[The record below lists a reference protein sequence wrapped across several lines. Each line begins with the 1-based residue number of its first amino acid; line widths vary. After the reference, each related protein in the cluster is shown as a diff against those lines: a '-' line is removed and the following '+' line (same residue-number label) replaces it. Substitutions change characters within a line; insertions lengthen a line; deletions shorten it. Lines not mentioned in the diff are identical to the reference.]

1 MINTSNKRTVAQNE
15 VLFRQGEIGD
25 RAYLIE
31 SGRVLIYLEKE
42 GIQVPLAILGE
53 GEVFGEMALIDYQ
66 ERSANAQAV
75 SPTTV
80 IIVTKEQL
88 LDRIT
93 TADPVVR
100 LLMRVLMKRLRAQN
114 ERLTGKPMLIDRIEA
129 LGLEK
134 NQAIEQIHL
143 ENDLYAAMMND
154 EFIPFFQPIYDLKT
168 REIVGCEA
176 LTRWVSTKGIIS
188 PAIFMDV
195 LENSWIIRPI
205 GQLLI
210 EKCLKSLSS
219 MVSRFNH
226 NPDFFVSINISGKQ
240 FDDEKFLDHLEQ
252 SRRHLKLSAHQIKL
266 EVTERVMTSG
276 PLALATMQNCRDA
289 GYRLAIDDFGT
300 GFSSLQYLATM
311 PLNDLKI
318 DRSFVMKMLTDTR
331 SLGIVKSLVYLA
343 QMLDL
348 KLIAEGIETK
358 QEMDKLTE
366 LGVEMGQGYLL
377 SKPVTL
383 EEFMQI
389 PVAPTGVNGKRLK
402 VASNR

>member
-1 MINTSNKRTVAQNE
+1 MINTNSKRHVQQNE
-15 VLFRQGEIGD
+15 ILFRQGEIGD

-93 TADPVVR
+93 AADAVVR

-114 ERLTGKPMLIDRIEA
+114 ERLTGHPMLVDHLE
-129 LGLEK
+129 LGLEQ
-134 NQAIEQIHL
+134 NQALEQIHL
-143 ENDLYAAMMND
+143 ENDLYQAMMND
-154 EFIPFFQPIYDLKT
+154 EFVPFFQPIYDLRT
-168 REIVGCEA
+168 GEIVGCEA
-176 LTRWVSTKGIIS
+176 LTRWVSDKGIIS
-188 PAIFMDV
+188 PSIFMDV

-210 EKCLKSLSS
+210 EKCLKSLQTLNT
-219 MVSRFNH
+219 RFGQD
-226 NPDFFVSINISGKQ
+226 PDFFVSINISGKQ
-240 FDDEKFLDHLEQ
+240 FDDEKFLEHLEQ
-252 SRRHLKLSAHQIKL
+252 TRKQINLPAHQIKL

-276 PLALATMQNCRDA
+276 PLALATMQACRDA

-300 GFSSLQYLATM
+300 GFSSLQYIASM

-318 DRSFVMKMLTDTR
+318 DRSFVMKMLSDSR
-331 SLGIVKSLVYLA
+331 SLAIVKSLVYLA
-343 QMLDL
+343 QLL
-348 KLIAEGIETK
+348 ELNLIAEGIETDD
-358 QEMDKLTE
+358 EMKMLTE
-366 LGVEMGQGYLL
+366 LGVAMGQGFLL
-377 SKPVTL
+377 SKPITL
-383 EEFMQI
+383 DEFMKL
-389 PVAPTGVNGKRLK
+389 PLGPHPAHAKKLK
-402 VASNR
+402 VAR